1 MILNSAFNNIKIQ
14 KQTLNR
20 IIIHVDMDSFYASV
34 EARDNPALRNKPLI
48 IGSLPTERGVVS
60 TCSYEARKFGVHS
73 AMNIKDAYKLCPQG
87 IFMHPNYEK
96 YKAVSDQLHKIWGS
110 YTDIVE
116 YMSLDE
122 GYLDL
127 TETLA
132 SLPSSPSSLLTRGEQ
147 IIAARQIAQEIKTR
161 TRHEL
166 DLTCSVGLGYSMTSA
181 KLASEERKPDGY
193 FEILSPEAF
202 VNLII
207 NRDVGVLYGVGKQ
220 TAMKLKAKGINTVG
234 DIRNNR
240 ARVLHMLGGKIGRYV
255 TDLAFGIDERAV
267 TPYDEADA
275 KSIAREVTFQH
286 DTQNFMFLKDVLM
299 LLAVSLEARLQRLG
313 FYARTVTLKL
323 TFYNMKSITRSC
335 SGENTNRAYEIFITA
350 FSLFDHLKEIQT
362 AGFQGI
368 RQDIRTVN
376 IPIRLIGISL
386 QNLSFSGSRQLTF
399 DDVYGNREQQMR
411 RRWENALMNLERK
424 YGMKITTDRR
434 VDLYEAIEVMEEFV
448 REHG

>member
-1 MILNSAFNNIKIQ
+1 
-14 KQTLNR
+14 
-20 IIIHVDMDSFYASV
+20 MDSYYASV

-127 TETLA
+127 TEILA
-132 SLPSSPSSLLTRGEQ
+132 SPSLLSSLPTRSEQ

-161 TRHEL
+161 TMSEL

-255 TDLAFGIDERAV
+255 TDLAFGIDDRLV

-335 SGENTNRAYEIFITA
+335 SGENTNRAYEIFITV
-350 FSLFDHLKEIQT
+350 FSLFKHLKEIQT
-362 AGFQGI
+362 AGFRGI

-411 RRWENALMNLERK
+411 RRWDVALLKLERK